1 MPRISEIT
9 TDMADAARPIVSD
22 VRVPMTMRLNMS
34 RPSRSD
40 PSRNSRPGGCSRL
53 LMSEAF
59 MS

>member
-1 MPRISEIT
+1 
-9 TDMADAARPIVSD
+9 MADAARPIVSE
-22 VRVPMTMRLNMS
+22 VRVPMMMRLNRS

-40 PSRNSRPGGCSRL
+40 PSRNSWLGGCSRL